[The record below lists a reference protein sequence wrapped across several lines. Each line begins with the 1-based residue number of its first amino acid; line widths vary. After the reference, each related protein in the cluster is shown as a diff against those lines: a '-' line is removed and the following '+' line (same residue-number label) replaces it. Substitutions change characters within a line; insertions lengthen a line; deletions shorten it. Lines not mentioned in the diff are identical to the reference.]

1 MNKKQYA
8 VLEKAVET
16 WGETAQTD
24 VMIEEM
30 AELTKAIL
38 NHRRGRESNISE
50 EMADVY
56 IMLKQLE
63 IIFENEGKIKTFIE
77 TKINRLEERLNKC
90 GSE

>member
-30 AELTKAIL
+30 AELTKVIV

>member
-30 AELTKAIL
+30 AELTKEIL

-63 IIFENEGKIKTFIE
+63 IIFENEGKVKTFIE
-77 TKINRLEERLNKC
+77 AKINRLEERLNKC
-90 GSE
+90 GSD

>member
-90 GSE
+90 GSD